1 MSQVETVTAVVGAP
15 VGYPVEAGRPHPLGA
30 TPDAGGV
37 NFSLF
42 AGAAT
47 EVTLLVFNAA
57 HDQTPVQTVRLDPE
71 TNRTF
76 QFWHVYLRGAR
87 PGLHYAYRVGG
98 PGDTSNT
105 GFRYNPAKVLIDP
118 YGRGVTH
125 PAVWNRARACDP
137 DDNQDCSLRTAVI
150 DTGDYDWEGD
160 RPLNR
165 PMNETVIYEMHV
177 GGFTKSPSSG
187 VRSPGTFAG
196 IVEKIPYLQRLGITA
211 VELQPVF
218 CFDSTEGERVGPDG
232 RVLRN
237 YWGYSTVGFFSPHPG
252 YCVTPH
258 EASHITEFRDMVK
271 ALHRAGIEVI
281 LDVVFNHTSEGNED
295 GPVISFKGLA
305 NDVYYHLSPSDK
317 RYYMNYSGCG
327 NTISCNHPIVEKFVR
342 ECLEFWAREMHV
354 DGFRFDE
361 ASILSRGPDGAP
373 EALPPLPWDVELS
386 EDLADVK
393 IIAEA
398 WDAAGLYQVGYFPG
412 YRWAAWN
419 GRYRDDIRRFVRGD
433 PGLVGAVASRIAGSA
448 DIFQPGGHQP
458 VNSINFITAHDGFTL
473 NDLVSYD
480 GKHNEANGEGNR
492 DGNDDN
498 SSSNHGVEGDTDDTL
513 IDGLRRRQIKN
524 FLAILTLSQG
534 VPMVLAGD
542 EARRTQRGNNNAYCQ
557 DNEIGWFDWDL
568 LDRNRDIV
576 RFFRVAVALR
586 RRHKVLHRA
595 TYFKGTLN
603 ERGLADVTW
612 HGCRLNSPGWS
623 DPGSSV
629 LAFTLG
635 GPGDGEDIHVM
646 LNMSAEGLGFELPPV
661 GGRSWWRVMD
671 TSLPSPT
678 DIAEPGDEVE
688 ITTGHVYHVNA
699 HSVVVLSS
707 RPDAHGGIQ

>member
-1 MSQVETVTAVVGAP
+1 MTATTATP
-15 VGYPVEAGRPHPLGA
+15 LGYLVEAGRPHPLGA
-30 TPDAGGV
+30 TPDAEGV

-47 EVTLLVFNAA
+47 EVTLLLFSGADDRV
-57 HDQTPVQTVRLDPE
+57 PIQTVRLDPE

-76 QFWHVYLRGAR
+76 QFWHVYVRGATAR
-87 PGLHYAYRVGG
+87 LHYAYRVGG
-98 PGDTSNT
+98 PWDPSGS
-105 GFRYNPAKVLIDP
+105 GHRYNPEKVLIDP

-125 PAVWNRARACDP
+125 PVWNRARACDP
-137 DDNQDCSLRTAVI
+137 DDNLECSMRTAVI
-150 DTGDYDWEGD
+150 DLGGYDWEGD

-165 PMNETVIYEMHV
+165 PMNETIIYEVHV
-177 GGFTKSPSSG
+177 GGFTRSLSSAA
-187 VRSPGTFAG
+187 RSPGTFAG

-211 VELQPVF
+211 VELLPVF
-218 CFDSTEGERVGPDG
+218 CFDPTEGERVGPDG
-232 RVLRN
+232 RVLSN
-237 YWGYSTVGFFSPHPG
+237 YWGYSTVGFFSPHPA
-252 YCVTPH
+252 YCQSPH

-281 LDVVFNHTSEGNED
+281 LDVVFNHTSEGNQD
-295 GPVISFKGLA
+295 GPVMSFKGLA
-305 NDVYYHLSPSDK
+305 NYVYYHLSPED
-317 RYYMNYSGCG
+317 RQFYMNYSGCG
-327 NTISCNHPIVEKFVR
+327 NTVNCNHPIVEKFVR
-342 ECLEFWAREMHV
+342 ECLEFWTREMHV

-373 EALPPLPWDVELS
+373 LALPPLPWDVELS
-386 EDLADVK
+386 EALADVK

-433 PGLVGAVASRIAGSA
+433 EGLVGVVASRIAGSA

-473 NDLVSYD
+473 NDLVTYN
-480 GKHNEANGEGNR
+480 GKHNQANGEDNR

-498 SSSNHGVEGDTDDTL
+498 SSWNCGVEGDTNDPL

-524 FLAILTLSQG
+524 FIAILMLSQG

-542 EARRTQRGNNNAYCQ
+542 EARGTQHGNNNAYCQ
-557 DNEIGWFDWDL
+557 DNPIGWFDWEL
-568 LDRNRDIV
+568 VERNHDIV
-576 RFFRVAVALR
+576 RFFSEAVSLR
-586 RRHKVLHRA
+586 KRHPILHRA
-595 TYFKGTLN
+595 RYFKGTLN

-623 DPGSSV
+623 DPASSV

-635 GPGDGEDIHVM
+635 GPSGDDDLHVT
-646 LNMSAEGLGFELPPV
+646 LNMSPENLDFDLPPV
-661 GGRSWWRVMD
+661 AGRAWWRVMD
-671 TSLPSPT
+671 TSLPSPG
-678 DIAEPGDEVE
+678 DIVEPGAEVE
-688 ITTGHVYHVNA
+688 ITTGSVYRVSGR
-699 HSVVVLSS
+699 SVVVLIS
-707 RPDAHGGIQ
+707 RPSVNGELP